1 MTNDEGHKPEGAPSS
16 PEAGADAPSG
26 VDENGPKRF
35 SVQGKMAIAARR
47 AAGSVG
53 STNECVRRQADR
65 VARSRAAS
73 DFDHGR
79 GRLSR
84 TNLCRCRP
92 RATATKSTRDC
103 NAQNAR
109 RLPYKTKAPCGA
121 LAILPSHTAS
131 FAAFTGRALMT
142 FRAGLALNSIG
153 SLVKGL
159 MPLRALVAGFLMT
172 TNFAKPGTKKAPV
185 FLSSL

>member
-1 MTNDEGHKPEGAPSS
+1 MPRL
-16 PEAGADAPSG
+16 DALPL
-26 VDENGPKRF
+26 
-35 SVQGKMAIAARR
+35 QGRLPQH
-47 AAGSVG
+47 
-53 STNECVRRQADR
+53 CVRRKALFS
-65 VARSRAAS
+65 SRMT
-73 DFDHGR
+73 H
-79 GRLSR
+79 
-84 TNLCRCRP
+84 
-92 RATATKSTRDC
+92 
-103 NAQNAR
+103 
-109 RLPYKTKAPCGA
+109 KTKAPFGA